1 MGEAVQKDARYAV
14 ERRAAIL
21 ELLEKHGSVQVV
33 ELSEQFGVSRVT
45 IRSDLDALQMAG
57 RLRRTHG
64 GAVPI
69 TRAVTV
75 SLQDRRVNVNV
86 GAKRAIART
95 ALDLIEDGD
104 SILLDS
110 GTTALELVRVLSAR
124 SGLTIVTNDVTIADF
139 VDRSLPHSEVI
150 MLGGLLNKGHRYTIG
165 PVTVAA
171 LESLLPAKAF
181 VCPSAYEPGGGLLTN
196 NQNMAALKS
205 AFMRCATKT
214 YLLLDAEKVGE
225 PGLMRYAHLSSAD
238 ALITDSD
245 PRGVLA
251 ADCADA
257 EVPLIIAS

>member
-1 MGEAVQKDARYAV
+1 MTVQHNARYAT

-21 ELLEKHGSVQVV
+21 ELLGSRGAVQVSA
-33 ELSEQFGVSRVT
+33 LSDAFGVSKVT
-45 IRSDLDALQMAG
+45 IRSDLDALEQAG

-64 GAVPI
+64 GAVPLS
-69 TRAVTV
+69 RAVTV
-75 SLQDRRVNVNV
+75 SVQDRRVNVNV
-86 GAKRAIART
+86 EAKRAIARR
-95 ALDLIEDGD
+95 ALSLVEDGD
-104 SILLDS
+104 SLLLDS
-110 GTTALELVRVLSAR
+110 GTTALELARVLTER
-124 SGLTIVTNDVTIADF
+124 SGLTIVTNDLTIADF
-139 VDRSLPHSEVI
+139 ADRSLPHSEVI

-214 YLLLDAEKVGE
+214 YLMLDAEKVGE

-245 PRGVLA
+245 PRGMLA
-251 ADCADA
+251 QDCADA